1 LERKVR
7 MQTKSIE
14 ISSLL
19 LDLDNSRFPDS
30 PDSQR
35 DAIVKMVELQG
46 EKLVN
51 LARDIIA
58 HGMDPSE
65 RLIVLKEGESNFV
78 VAEGNRRVT
87 TLKLLNQPDIIS
99 ENKITKKIKDLL
111 KTNPSIPKKVDC
123 VVYENEEEFEHWIN
137 LKHTGENQGIGR
149 VRWTGQESDRH
160 RAKHGETSLGFQ
172 FLSFLHVEKEIPP
185 NISGNSKKLKITN
198 INRLLGDPDFR
209 KSLGL
214 EVASGGVLY
223 CNERKLE
230 FIRKV
235 LLVLEC
241 MLEVDEKGKTLFT
254 VDRIKKKQD
263 RKDFINQLGIAP
275 SEQKLSRLWKV
286 AEPQTFVEPETKE
299 SNNNPS
305 SEEEVKDNTVNE
317 GGNES
322 TSSGDKP
329 NVDDIGPSENENSTG
344 SKGPTKSVKPN
355 PNRDNLIPANVKLK
369 ITDKKCS
376 GIFKEL
382 KSNLRHDVQ
391 PNSIAV
397 LIRVFLDLSV
407 SFYIEENKIQ
417 LEKNKTGLHDKVVK
431 VTSRLVELKKLTQK
445 QCTAIQAVSSDTLKS
460 NGSLQQYVHNNHM
473 FPDKL
478 SINNTWDN
486 FEPLFLGIWS

>member
-1 LERKVR
+1 

-99 ENKITKKIKDLL
+99 ENKITKKIKGLL
-111 KTNPSIPKKVDC
+111 KTNPSIPKEVDC

-172 FLSFLHVEKEIPP
+172 FLSFLHVEKEVPP
-185 NISGNSKKLKITN
+185 SISGNSKKLKITN

-214 EVASGGVLY
+214 EVVSGGILY
-223 CNERKLE
+223 CNERKQE

-263 RKDFINQLGIAP
+263 REDFINQLGLAP

-286 AEPQTFVEPETKE
+286 AEPQTFVEPSTKE
-299 SNNNPS
+299 SNNSPS
-305 SEEEVKDNTVNE
+305 SAE
-317 GGNES
+317 GAKGNDAVVDERGNES
-322 TSSGDKP
+322 SPT
-329 NVDDIGPSENENSTG
+329 EG
-344 SKGPTKSVKPN
+344 SKPSSDGSGSGANESGTGNKGQAKSVKPN
-355 PNRDNLIPANVKLK
+355 PNRDNLVPANVKLK
-369 ITDKKCS
+369 ISDKKCS

-407 SFYIEENKIQ
+407 SFYIEQNKIQ
-417 LEKNKTGLHDKVVK
+417 LENNKTGLHDKVVK
-431 VTSRLVELKKLTQK
+431 VTNRLVELKKLSKK

-460 NGSLQQYVHNNHM
+460 KGSLQQYVHNNHM

>member
-1 LERKVR
+1 

-214 EVASGGVLY
+214 EVAL
-223 CNERKLE
+223 
-230 FIRKV
+230 
-235 LLVLEC
+235 
-241 MLEVDEKGKTLFT
+241 
-254 VDRIKKKQD
+254 
-263 RKDFINQLGIAP
+263 
-275 SEQKLSRLWKV
+275 
-286 AEPQTFVEPETKE
+286 AE
-299 SNNNPS
+299 
-305 SEEEVKDNTVNE
+305 
-317 GGNES
+317 
-322 TSSGDKP
+322 
-329 NVDDIGPSENENSTG
+329 
-344 SKGPTKSVKPN
+344 
-355 PNRDNLIPANVKLK
+355 
-369 ITDKKCS
+369 
-376 GIFKEL
+376 EL
-382 KSNLRHDVQ
+382 
-391 PNSIAV
+391 P
-397 LIRVFLDLSV
+397 
-407 SFYIEENKIQ
+407 
-417 LEKNKTGLHDKVVK
+417 
-431 VTSRLVELKKLTQK
+431 
-445 QCTAIQAVSSDTLKS
+445 
-460 NGSLQQYVHNNHM
+460 
-473 FPDKL
+473 
-478 SINNTWDN
+478 
-486 FEPLFLGIWS
+486 